1 MNDFSVKFGII
12 GIDHRHVYTQAKFLV
27 ELGAELAGWYTE
39 GSPNTLSGFT
49 KRFPKA
55 KRFTDPRS
63 LLEDPNI
70 QVILTSAIP
79 SERAKI
85 SIAAMNH
92 GKDVMSDKPGCIS
105 FGDLQELRQT
115 VHKTGRI
122 WSVDF
127 SERFEVPA
135 VTLASKLVSDGAIG
149 NIIHTLGLGPHRL
162 NLESRPNWFFDP
174 NRNGG
179 ILADIGSH
187 QIDQFLFFT
196 KSERAEITLASIRNM
211 GHQEFTNFSDFGE
224 IALRSKKASG
234 YIRLDWFTPDA
245 LPTWGD
251 GRLFLLGTEG
261 SIEIRKYCDIGSEE
275 EGNYVYLT
283 NGTKYE
289 KIYGGDAGCPYF
301 YNFLVDVVER
311 SETAM
316 PQEHPFKVMELAIK
330 AQEMADGEKRNELI

>member
-1 MNDFSVKFGII
+1 
-12 GIDHRHVYTQAKFLV
+12 
-27 ELGAELAGWYTE
+27 
-39 GSPNTLSGFT
+39 
-49 KRFPKA
+49 
-55 KRFTDPRS
+55 
-63 LLEDPNI
+63 
-70 QVILTSAIP
+70 
-79 SERAKI
+79 
-85 SIAAMNH
+85 MNH
-92 GKDVMSDKPGCIS
+92 GKDVMSDKPGCLS
-105 FGDLQELRQT
+105 YSDLEELRQT
-115 VHKTGRI
+115 VKQTGRI

-149 NIIHTLGLGPHRL
+149 NVIHTLGIGPHRL
-162 NLESRPNWFFDP
+162 NAEARPNWFFDP
-174 NRNGG
+174 NQNGG

-187 QIDQFLFFT
+187 QIDQFLYFT
-196 KSERAEITLASIRNM
+196 NSENAKITLASIRNM
-211 GHQEFTNFSDFGE
+211 GHQEFTNFADFGE
-224 IALRSKKASG
+224 IALRSQKANG

-251 GRLFLLGTEG
+251 GRLFLLGTDG
-261 SIEIRKYCDIGSEE
+261 SIEIRKYCDIGSEQ

-316 PQEHPFKVMELAIK
+316 PQEHPFKVMELAIE
-330 AQEMADGEKRNELI
+330 AQEMADGEKRNERI

>member
-1 MNDFSVKFGII
+1 MI
-12 GIDHRHVYTQAKFLV
+12 
-27 ELGAELAGWYTE
+27 ELGAELVGWYTE
-39 GSPNTLSGFT
+39 GSPTTLGGFT

-63 LLEDPNI
+63 LLEDPDI
-70 QVILTSAIP
+70 KVILTSAVP
-79 SERAKI
+79 NDRAKI
-85 SIAAMNH
+85 SISAMKH
-92 GKDVMSDKPGCIS
+92 GKDVMSDKPGCLS
-105 FGDLQELRQT
+105 FGDLEELRQT
-115 VHKTGRI
+115 VQQPGRI

-135 VTLASKLVSDGAIG
+135 VTLASQLVSDGAIG
-149 NIIHTLGLGPHRL
+149 DVIHTLGLGPHRL
-162 NLESRPNWFFDP
+162 NPESRPNWFFDP
-174 NRNGG
+174 NQNGG

-196 KSERAEITLASIRNM
+196 KSESAEITLASIRNM

-224 IALRSKKASG
+224 IALRSRTANG

-261 SIEIRKYCDIGSEE
+261 TIEVRKYCDIGSEADD
-275 EGNYVYLT
+275 NYVYLT
-283 NGTKYE
+283 NGERHE
-289 KIYGGDAGCPYF
+289 KIYGGNAGCPYF
-301 YNFLVDVVER
+301 YNFLVDVLER

-316 PQEHPFKVMELAIK
+316 PQELS
-330 AQEMADGEKRNELI
+330 LIHISEPTRPY

>member
-1 MNDFSVKFGII
+1 MK
-12 GIDHRHVYTQAKFLV
+12 
-27 ELGAELAGWYTE
+27 
-39 GSPNTLSGFT
+39 
-49 KRFPKA
+49 
-55 KRFTDPRS
+55 
-63 LLEDPNI
+63 
-70 QVILTSAIP
+70 
-79 SERAKI
+79 
-85 SIAAMNH
+85 H
-92 GKDVMSDKPGCIS
+92 GKDVMSDKPGCLS
-105 FGDLQELRQT
+105 FGELEELRQT
-115 VHKTGRI
+115 VQQTGRI

-135 VTLASKLVSDGAIG
+135 VTLASQLVSEGAIG
-149 NIIHTLGLGPHRL
+149 DVIHTLGLGPHRL
-162 NLESRPNWFFDP
+162 NTNSRPDWFFDP
-174 NRNGG
+174 NKNGG

-187 QIDQFLFFT
+187 QIDQFLYFT

-211 GHQEFTNFSDFGE
+211 GHKEFTNFSDFGE
-224 IALRSKKASG
+224 ISLRSEKANG

-251 GRLFLLGTEG
+251 GRLFLLGTDG

-289 KIYGGDAGCPYF
+289 KIYGGNAGCPYF

-316 PQEHPFKVMELAIK
+316 PQEHAFRVMELAIE